1 MIAMPKYAD
10 SLKKPEDLLQ
20 VISDQQNVVLITS
33 EMSAQIVSEFYLET
47 YSYSPGKKDTNP
59 YNICTMEMRSL

>member
-33 EMSAQIVSEFYLET
+33 GMSAQIVSEFYVET
-47 YSYSPGKKDTNP
+47 YSYHHFQVP
-59 YNICTMEMRSL
+59 